1 MVIKVRDKKQKL
13 FKQATTLIIFLATLA
28 IFISANKNV
37 YGFYTFRNSTFFLSD
52 HSLYKI
58 NQKDFSSLNEG
69 DNIYYYEKSNNKYI
83 IKSDKLLFKGTTNS
97 KPIYVLSS
105 KPDEVISGERI
116 VGKLA
121 LKSSILGIVST
132 ILTSRVFCFLFLIIP
147 LMALMTYR
155 FYNAITLPGEI
166 MPIKL
171 NNDFVALPKFKS
183 KSKIPT
189 RAQRL
194 SIQRG

>member
-1 MVIKVRDKKQKL
+1 MVIGMKGKKQKL
-13 FKQATTLIIFLATLA
+13 IRQLPTLIIFLAALGV
-28 IFISANKNV
+28 FISANKNS
-37 YGFYTFRNSTFFLSD
+37 YGFYTFRNSTFFLSN

-69 DNIYYYEKSNNKYI
+69 DNIYYYEKSNNKYV
-83 IKSDKLLFKGTTNS
+83 IKSDKLLFKGTTDS

-105 KPDEVISGERI
+105 KPDEVVSSERI

-121 LKSSILGIVST
+121 LKSSVLGVMSMV
-132 ILTSRVFCFLFLIIP
+132 LTSRLFCFIFLIIP

-155 FYNAITLPGEI
+155 FYNVITLPGEI

-171 NNDFVALPKFKS
+171 NNDFVPLPKFKG
-183 KSKIPT
+183 KTKIPT
-189 RAQRL
+189 RTQRL
-194 SIQRG
+194 NA